1 MIRMRL
7 SSAFLARMRFAYSP
21 LAETAKSLYM
31 VNSGVIHP
39 LHRGWYERVR
49 SDLGQVDREVLS
61 AVVPPGGHVAEFLFV
76 GATATTTTIE
86 QQLQLVADW
95 PLEHFVSELVQA
107 WRGVVGLSAAARRLI
122 DLGADGP
129 PRVADALEQYW
140 RVAVAPYWPQLRAV
154 LDADVA
160 YRVGKLAQGGIA
172 EVMQDLHPSIE
183 LTENAIRIASAA
195 EGDVDGGSL
204 TLVPC
209 VFIWPHLWVELGLAG
224 EPSLTYGARGVGA
237 LWQDGDGAAEEEVA
251 LGALLGRSRA
261 EILVSLALPRSTTDL
276 ARSLGLTPPTVSSHL
291 AILRRGGLV
300 TCWRSGRRVLYR
312 RTRVGSTI
320 VAACGDHDA
329 GSEDPPTPAAGVS
342 HEAK

>member
-1 MIRMRL
+1 MIRLRL

-31 VNSGVIHP
+31 INSGTIHP

-49 SDLGQVDREVLS
+49 SDLGRVDRELLR

-95 PLEHFVSELVQA
+95 PLEHFVSELTQA
-107 WRGVVGLSAAARRLI
+107 RRGVGLSAAARRLV
-122 DLGADGP
+122 DLGTDGP

-140 RVAVAPYWPQLRAV
+140 RVAIAPYWPQLRAV

-160 YRVGKLAQGGIA
+160 YRVGKLARGGIA
-172 EVMQDLHPSIE
+172 ELMQDLHPSIE
-183 LTENAIRIASAA
+183 LTDNSIRIASVA

-209 VFIWPHLWVELGLAG
+209 VFIWPRLWVELGLAG

-237 LWQDGDGAAEEEVA
+237 LWQDSDGAAEEEDA
-251 LGALLGRSRA
+251 LGALLGRTRA
-261 EILVSLALPRSTTDL
+261 AILVSLQLPRSTTDL
-276 ARSLGLTPPTVSSHL
+276 ARSLDLTPPTVSSHL

-300 TCWRSGRRVLYR
+300 TCWRSGRRVLYQ
-312 RTRVGSTI
+312 RTGVGSTI
-320 VAACGDHDA
+320 VAACGYDNASSD
-329 GSEDPPTPAAGVS
+329 GGAATSSLG
-342 HEAK
+342 

>member
-1 MIRMRL
+1 MIRLRL
-7 SSAFLARMRFAYSP
+7 SAAFLSRMRFAYSP

-31 VNSGVIHP
+31 INSGIIHP

-49 SDLGQVDREVLS
+49 PDLDRVDGELLR

-95 PLEHFVSELVQA
+95 PLEQFVGELTQA
-107 WRGVVGLSAAARRLI
+107 WRGFGPSAAARRLV

-129 PRVADALEQYW
+129 PRVANALEQYW

-160 YRVGKLAQGGIA
+160 YRVGKLAHGGIE

-183 LTENAIRIASAA
+183 LTENAIRIASVA

-237 LWQDGDGAAEEEVA
+237 LWEDGDDATEEEHA
-251 LGALLGRSRA
+251 LGALLGRTRA
-261 EILVSLALPRSTTDL
+261 EILVGLALPRSTTDL
-276 ARSLGLTPPTVSSHL
+276 ARTLDLTPPTVSAHL
-291 AILRRGGLV
+291 AILRRCGLV
-300 TCWRSGRRVLYR
+300 ICWRSGRRVLYQ
-312 RTRVGSTI
+312 RTAVGSTI
-320 VAACGDHDA
+320 VAAGGYDNTAD
-329 GSEDPPTPAAGVS
+329 DRPTRSARGYIQRGP
-342 HEAK
+342 

>member
-1 MIRMRL
+1 MIRLRL
-7 SSAFLARMRFAYSP
+7 SSAFLSRMRFAYSP

-31 VNSGVIHP
+31 INSGTIHP

-49 SDLGQVDREVLS
+49 PDLGRVDRELLR

-95 PLEHFVSELVQA
+95 PLEQFVGELTQA
-107 WRGVVGLSAAARRLI
+107 RRGFSSSAAARRLF

-160 YRVGKLAQGGIA
+160 YRVGKFARGGIE

-183 LTENAIRIASAA
+183 LTENAIRIASMA
-195 EGDVDGGSL
+195 EDDVDGGSL

-237 LWQDGDGAAEEEVA
+237 LWQDNDGATEEDA
-251 LGALLGRSRA
+251 LGALLGRTRA
-261 EILVSLALPRSTTDL
+261 EILVSLSLPRSTTDL
-276 ARSLGLTPPTVSSHL
+276 ARSLDLTPATVSAHL
-291 AILRRGGLV
+291 AILRRCRLV
-300 TCWRSGRRVLYR
+300 TCWRSGRRMLYQ
-312 RTRVGSTI
+312 RTAVGSTI
-320 VAACGDHDA
+320 VAAGGYDNAGGDDRRTQTA
-329 GSEDPPTPAAGVS
+329 DVS

>member
-1 MIRMRL
+1 MIRLRL

-31 VNSGVIHP
+31 INSGVIHP

-49 SDLGQVDREVLS
+49 SNLGQVDRELLH

-95 PLEHFVSELVQA
+95 PLEHFVSELAQA
-107 WRGVVGLSAAARRLI
+107 RRGVGRSAAARRLV

-129 PRVADALEQYW
+129 SRVADALEQYW

-160 YRVGKLAQGGIA
+160 YRVGKLARGGIA
-172 EVMQDLHPSIE
+172 ELMRDLHPSIE
-183 LTENAIRIASAA
+183 LTENTIRIASLA

-209 VFIWPHLWVELGLAG
+209 VFIWPHLWVEPGLAG
-224 EPSLTYGARGVGA
+224 EPSLTYAARGVGA
-237 LWQDGDGAAEEEVA
+237 LWQDSDAATEEEDA
-251 LGALLGRSRA
+251 LGALLGRTRA
-261 EILVSLALPRSTTDL
+261 EILVSLRLPRSTTDL
-276 ARSLGLTPPTVSSHL
+276 ARSLGLTAPTVSSHL

-300 TCWRSGRRVLYR
+300 TSWRSGRRVLYQ
-312 RTRVGSTI
+312 RTGVGSTI
-320 VAACGDHDA
+320 VAACGHDNA
-329 GSEDPPTPAAGVS
+329 GSDDGRTAPSSLG
-342 HEAK
+342 